1 MKKDLFFCTDIDVL
15 LKWIL
20 TDLDERNEIFG
31 ICKEQFFTPNTSDA
45 FRMFRYGELLK
56 LRLV

>member
-20 TDLDERNEIFG
+20 TDLEERNEILG
-31 ICKEQFFTPNTSDA
+31 IGKEQFFTPNTSDA
-45 FRMFRYGELLK
+45 FRMFRYGELLETP
-56 LRLV
+56 L